1 MAEKLYDIFI
11 SYSSK
16 DQKLVEA
23 MCHYLE
29 ERNLRCFVAYRDVPK
44 GKDWAPY
51 IEKGIE
57 DSKVLVYV
65 HTESSNMSEETTRE
79 INLAFE
85 EGCVVIPFRVNSIKY
100 GEGKRYRLNNLNW
113 LDAFPGNP
121 ENYFGDLFDI
131 LKVNFPERIQQ
142 KEEEQERLEEEKA
155 EQERLE
161 RLKRNAEKTSPGKEF
176 DIFICYRRSDG
187 SDKARILNSYF
198 KEKGFRTFLDY
209 VSLTGERFDE
219 RIEQAIKDSSVFIMV
234 LTPDFFARCNQE
246 GDWVRKEVD
255 VALRSNKIIIPIDFN
270 GNFNGFP
277 DYLDEH
283 FKMLIGAHCFER
295 VYTDS
300 TFEPCMEH
308 LLDRRIRPYILR
320 EEKTLSSTEQ
330 ARLEAEKN
338 KVKNKETTNKNSE
351 NKESWL
357 EKHSFWIT
365 ITLSIFSCFFLYYF
379 YALPT
384 WLVIVLGIPIA
395 VCIWWILIIISAF
408 FD

>member
-29 ERNLRCFVAYRDVPK
+29 ERNLRCFVSYRDVPK

-100 GEGKRYRLNNLNW
+100 GIGKRYRLNNLNW

-142 KEEEQERLEEEKA
+142 KEEEQ
-155 EQERLE
+155 
-161 RLKRNAEKTSPGKEF
+161 
-176 DIFICYRRSDG
+176 
-187 SDKARILNSYF
+187 
-198 KEKGFRTFLDY
+198 
-209 VSLTGERFDE
+209 
-219 RIEQAIKDSSVFIMV
+219 
-234 LTPDFFARCNQE
+234 
-246 GDWVRKEVD
+246 
-255 VALRSNKIIIPIDFN
+255 
-270 GNFNGFP
+270 
-277 DYLDEH
+277 
-283 FKMLIGAHCFER
+283 
-295 VYTDS
+295 
-300 TFEPCMEH
+300 
-308 LLDRRIRPYILR
+308 
-320 EEKTLSSTEQ
+320 
-330 ARLEAEKN
+330 ARLEAERQRQEYLRKEEQARKLLEQERERQRREAEERRRAEEERKAAEKARREAEQN
-338 KVKNKETTNKNSE
+338 RLPEIYSIEIGNVTYDGDVITDYGDNIYSSETMYLAAQINCKSYEDREYKFDVKWINPDGSIRIGDSSPTGYTCSESYNLSYGERTEEIAGWGGKTKGWWEAGDYAIEIWCEGTLLKRKE
-351 NKESWL
+351 
-357 EKHSFWIT
+357 FT
-365 ITLSIFSCFFLYYF
+365 IY
-379 YALPT
+379 
-384 WLVIVLGIPIA
+384 
-395 VCIWWILIIISAF
+395 
-408 FD
+408 

>member
-51 IEKGIE
+51 IENGIE

-100 GEGKRYRLNNLNW
+100 GIGKRYRLNNLNW

-142 KEEEQERLEEEKA
+142 KEEEQ
-155 EQERLE
+155 
-161 RLKRNAEKTSPGKEF
+161 
-176 DIFICYRRSDG
+176 
-187 SDKARILNSYF
+187 
-198 KEKGFRTFLDY
+198 
-209 VSLTGERFDE
+209 
-219 RIEQAIKDSSVFIMV
+219 
-234 LTPDFFARCNQE
+234 
-246 GDWVRKEVD
+246 
-255 VALRSNKIIIPIDFN
+255 
-270 GNFNGFP
+270 
-277 DYLDEH
+277 
-283 FKMLIGAHCFER
+283 
-295 VYTDS
+295 
-300 TFEPCMEH
+300 
-308 LLDRRIRPYILR
+308 
-320 EEKTLSSTEQ
+320 
-330 ARLEAEKN
+330 ARLEAERQRQEYLRKEEQARKLLEQERERQRREAEERRRAEQN
-338 KVKNKETTNKNSE
+338 RLPEIYSIEIRNLTKDYDVITDYGEKIYSSETMYLNPRISYKSYEDRSYKFDVKWINPDGSIIMGDSSPAGYSYSKSYSLSYGEGTGTLNGWGSNTKGWWEAGDYAIEIWCEGTLLKRKE
-351 NKESWL
+351 
-357 EKHSFWIT
+357 FT
-365 ITLSIFSCFFLYYF
+365 IY
-379 YALPT
+379 
-384 WLVIVLGIPIA
+384 
-395 VCIWWILIIISAF
+395 
-408 FD
+408 